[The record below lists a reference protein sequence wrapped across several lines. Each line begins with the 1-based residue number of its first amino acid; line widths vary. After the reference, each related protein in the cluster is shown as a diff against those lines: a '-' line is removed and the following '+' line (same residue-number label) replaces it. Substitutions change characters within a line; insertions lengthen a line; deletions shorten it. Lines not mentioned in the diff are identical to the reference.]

1 MGVGEANSGPALE
14 RVLEVLIDRLLARSQ
29 RRGRTIRAVTL
40 GARLIERGTWRER
53 VVFRQALADRHRMRL
68 ALSVRLAL
76 LPAPVQTLYLRV
88 EQFGH
93 STGDQGTLLDGER
106 SERQR
111 RLQEAVRQVRA
122 VAGPYGALR
131 AMALDPRSRLPER
144 RFGYAPWPQ

>member
-1 MGVGEANSGPALE
+1 MC
-14 RVLEVLIDRLLARSQ
+14 
-29 RRGRTIRAVTL
+29 
-40 GARLIERGTWRER
+40 
-53 VVFRQALADRHRMRL
+53 L

-88 EQFGH
+88 ELFGH